1 MYIILYI
8 LHIMYT
14 YIEYSIFD
22 HRRNSIIINSD
33 ASRLI
38 YLAGHILCIV
48 ILVGLQNLY
57 NLAQPV
63 YVR

>member
-1 MYIILYI
+1 
-8 LHIMYT
+8 MYT

-22 HRRNSIIINSD
+22 YRRISIIINGD

-38 YLAGHILCIV
+38 YLAGHILLCIV
-48 ILVGLQNLY
+48 ILAGLQNLY